1 MQQMIHEVLTVN
13 QLSASLASRVRQ
25 LAPRRNVWRTAV
37 NVVEDD
43 ER

>member
-1 MQQMIHEVLTVN
+1 MQQMIHEALTVH
-13 QLSASLASRVRQ
+13 QFSASLTSRVSQ

-37 NVVEDD
+37 NVVEDA